1 MLKRNLNVKLAP
13 QRWQDNAGDGVFD
26 VVMTFEEKV
35 FDSVLEGNQDS
46 SSQSVLERQLI
57 YSCSSC
63 FSYLNKVE
71 MLWLFT

>member
-13 QRWQDNAGDGVFD
+13 QRWQDNAADGVFD